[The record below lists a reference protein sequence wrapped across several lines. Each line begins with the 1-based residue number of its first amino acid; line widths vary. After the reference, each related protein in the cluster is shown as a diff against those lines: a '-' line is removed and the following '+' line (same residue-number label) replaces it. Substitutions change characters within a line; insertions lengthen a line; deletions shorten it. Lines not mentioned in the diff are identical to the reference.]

1 MPARDSCSSQV
12 DGGPPFDYTPVPDA
26 QGFDTAVTG
35 FRVAPLGGLAGA
47 GSAGSPSFELR
58 YRLRID

>member
-1 MPARDSCSSQV
+1 
-12 DGGPPFDYTPVPDA
+12 VPDA